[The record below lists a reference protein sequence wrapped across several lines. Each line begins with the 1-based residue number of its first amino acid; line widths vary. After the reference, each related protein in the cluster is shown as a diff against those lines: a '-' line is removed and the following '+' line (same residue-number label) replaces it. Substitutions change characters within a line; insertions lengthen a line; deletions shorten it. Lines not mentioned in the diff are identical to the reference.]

1 MKLFEQLRDKIISKD
16 AKVGIIGLGYVGL
29 PLAVEFA
36 KAGFD
41 TTGFDID
48 SNRVEDINRG
58 KSYIPDVSEKDIE
71 KLVKDKLLHATL
83 DYKALKIVDAIIIC
97 VPTPLRK
104 TREPDI
110 SFIISSVEKV
120 AKNIRQ
126 GHIIVLEST
135 TYPGTTEEVILPM
148 LKSSNLKVGKD
159 FFLAFSPERV
169 DPGNKKWTTKN
180 IPKIVGGVTSQC
192 TEIAR
197 LLYSQVIK
205 EVIPVSSTRVA
216 EMTKLLE
223 NTFRSVN
230 IGLVNELSRMC
241 HKLGVDV
248 WEVIDA
254 ASTKPFGF
262 MPFYPGPGLGG
273 HCLPVDPLYL
283 SWKARLHGFDARF
296 IELAAQVN
304 SDMPGY
310 VVERISSA
318 LNVHKK
324 PVHGSRIFIIGVTYK
339 KDVRDVRE
347 SPAVEIIN
355 LIIEKGGIVSYHDP
369 YVPEI
374 EVGNSKFRSV
384 ALNKPILEVADCVVI
399 ITDHSSIDYQFL
411 IKNASLIIDTRNA
424 LKGSREA
431 KGKVVKL

>member
-1 MKLFEQLRDKIISKD
+1 
-16 AKVGIIGLGYVGL
+16 
-29 PLAVEFA
+29 
-36 KAGFD
+36 
-41 TTGFDID
+41 
-48 SNRVEDINRG
+48 
-58 KSYIPDVSEKDIE
+58 
-71 KLVKDKLLHATL
+71 
-83 DYKALKIVDAIIIC
+83 
-97 VPTPLRK
+97 
-104 TREPDI
+104 
-110 SFIISSVEKV
+110 
-120 AKNIRQ
+120 
-126 GHIIVLEST
+126 
-135 TYPGTTEEVILPM
+135 
-148 LKSSNLKVGKD
+148 
-159 FFLAFSPERV
+159 
-169 DPGNKKWTTKN
+169 
-180 IPKIVGGVTSQC
+180 
-192 TEIAR
+192 
-197 LLYSQVIK
+197 
-205 EVIPVSSTRVA
+205 
-216 EMTKLLE
+216 
-223 NTFRSVN
+223 
-230 IGLVNELSRMC
+230 
-241 HKLGVDV
+241 
-248 WEVIDA
+248 
-254 ASTKPFGF
+254 

>member
-1 MKLFEQLRDKIISKD
+1 MKLFEQLSDKIVSKE
-16 AKVGIIGLGYVGL
+16 AKVAVIGLGYVGL

-36 KAGFD
+36 RGGFD
-41 TTGFDID
+41 TIGIDID
-48 SNRVEDINRG
+48 SSRVGDINRG
-58 KSYIPDVSEKDIE
+58 KSYIPDVSNEDLK
-71 KLVKDKLLHATL
+71 KLVMDKSLQAAM
-83 DYKALKIVDAIIIC
+83 DYKVLKLADAIIIC

-110 SFIISSVEKV
+110 SFIISTVEKV
-120 AKNIRQ
+120 VKNIRP
-126 GHIIVLEST
+126 GHLIILEST

-148 LKSSNLKVGKD
+148 LKDSNLKVGKD

-180 IPKIVGGVTSQC
+180 IPKIVGGITPEC
-192 TEIAR
+192 RDIAR
-197 LLYSQVIK
+197 LLYSQIIK
-205 EVIPVSSTRVA
+205 EVVTVSSTKVA
-216 EMTKLLE
+216 EMAKLLE

-230 IGLVNELSRMC
+230 IGLVNELTLMC

-304 SDMPGY
+304 SGMAGY
-310 VVERISSA
+310 VVERISST
-318 LNVHKK
+318 LNEHKK
-324 PVHGSRIFIIGVTYK
+324 PVNGSRIFIIGVTYK
-339 KDVRDVRE
+339 KDVSDVRE
-347 SPAVEIIN
+347 SPAFEIISQ
-355 LIIEKGGIVSYHDP
+355 IIERGGIVSYHDP

-374 EVGNSKFRSV
+374 EVGKSKFRSV
-384 ALNKPILEVADCVVI
+384 TLNKPILEVADCVAI
-399 ITDHSSIDYQFL
+399 ITDHSSIDYQL
-411 IKNASLIIDTRNA
+411 VMRNASLIIDTRNV
-424 LKGSREA
+424 LKGHREA
-431 KGKVVKL
+431 KGKVVRL